1 MGLRAPIRGNKAQDI
16 AQAALAIA
24 RQGLKARAR
33 VDNAGMDETLFLME
47 LDDIASSGITPA
59 ERLIERYKTEWGG
72 DVKRVFEAC
81 AY

>member
-1 MGLRAPIRGNKAQDI
+1 M
-16 AQAALAIA
+16 
-24 RQGLKARAR
+24 ARAW
-33 VDNAGMDETLFLME
+33 VDNAGQDETHFLME